1 LYQACFWV
9 GQDMWTGHIV
19 TDFSAQQ
26 LTPAI
31 EANALHRAREFVSRS
46 PLVLLH
52 DQRDVLWTAS
62 DVAHPYLN
70 RVFRARWGMED
81 VDQRIEEI
89 LAECETRGSPLSW
102 LVGPS
107 STPANLGSHLEG
119 EGLTRLED
127 EIGMALDLTALGENV
142 RMPPGLVVEPVADVQ
157 NLRSW
162 VEVVALS
169 FGLPDGVVSV
179 LLDVYETTLFGEEAP
194 WRLYLGSIDSE
205 PVGASQLF
213 LHAAVAGIYHLGTV
227 PQAQG
232 QGIGT
237 AMTVA
242 ALHGGREL
250 GARVA
255 VLRAAQA
262 GLGIYRGLG
271 FREYNRF
278 GRYVWRHE
286 SDEK

>member
-1 LYQACFWV
+1 
-9 GQDMWTGHIV
+9 MTN
-19 TDFSAQQ
+19 FSAQQ
-26 LTPAI
+26 LTAAI
-31 EANALHRAREFVSRS
+31 EANILHRAREFVSRS

-70 RVFRARWGMED
+70 RVFRARLGTED

-89 LAECETRGSPLSW
+89 LAECESRRSPLSW

-119 EGLTRLED
+119 AGLTRLED

-142 RMPPGLVVEPVADVQ
+142 RMPPGLVVEQVADAQ
-157 NLRSW
+157 RLRSW

-169 FGLPDGVVSV
+169 FDLPDQVASV
-179 LLDVYETTLFGEEAP
+179 LFDVYGTTPFGEEAP
-194 WRLYLGSIDSE
+194 WRLYLGLIDSE

-213 LHAAVAGIYHLGTV
+213 LHAAAAGLYHLATV
-227 PQAQG
+227 PQARG
-232 QGIGT
+232 QGVGT
-237 AMTVA
+237 AMAVE
-242 ALHGGREL
+242 ALHGGQEL
-250 GARVA
+250 GAPVA
-255 VLRAAQA
+255 VLRAARA
-262 GLGIYRGLG
+262 GLGIYRSLG

-278 GRYVWRHE
+278 GRYVWPHE
-286 SDEK
+286 SGEE